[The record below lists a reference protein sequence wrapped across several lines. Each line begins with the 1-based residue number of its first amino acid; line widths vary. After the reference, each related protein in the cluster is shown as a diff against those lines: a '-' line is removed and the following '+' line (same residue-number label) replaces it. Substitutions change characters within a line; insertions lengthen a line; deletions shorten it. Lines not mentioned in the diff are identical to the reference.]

1 MSKLNVLS
9 FLCTWILL
17 AKCVLYIYDPLF
29 EERYILVVDYVE
41 IGQEVL
47 EKINIVTVV
56 ILHVVRY

>member
-17 AKCVLYIYDPLF
+17 AKCVLNIYDPLF

>member
-1 MSKLNVLS
+1 M
-9 FLCTWILL
+9 
-17 AKCVLYIYDPLF
+17 CVCLYIIYYFDPLF
-29 EERYILVVDYVE
+29 EQRYILVVDYVE